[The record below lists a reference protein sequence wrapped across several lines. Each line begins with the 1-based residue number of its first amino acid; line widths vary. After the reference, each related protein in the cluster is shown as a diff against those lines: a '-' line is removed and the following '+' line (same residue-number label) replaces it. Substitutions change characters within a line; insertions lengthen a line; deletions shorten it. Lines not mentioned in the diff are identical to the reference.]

1 MVVIGSDIS
10 ILMSAGVPGGGSRK
24 GTGVVAGVVKENTT
38 VSFGFLQISP
48 FPLCHHPP
56 PLPGVGR

>member
-1 MVVIGSDIS
+1 MAVIGSDIS
-10 ILMSAGVPGGGSRK
+10 ILMSAGVPGG
-24 GTGVVAGVVKENTT
+24 TGVVAGVVQENTT
-38 VSFGFLQISP
+38 VSFGLVQILP